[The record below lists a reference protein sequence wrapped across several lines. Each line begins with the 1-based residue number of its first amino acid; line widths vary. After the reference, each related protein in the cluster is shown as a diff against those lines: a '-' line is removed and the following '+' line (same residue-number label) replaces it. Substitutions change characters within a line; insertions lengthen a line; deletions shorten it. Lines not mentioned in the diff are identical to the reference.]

1 MLVLDQ
7 RLYRS
12 VLIEYFSRD
21 SRRKTWTIGNRNVS
35 RDFQANMMG
44 RYNSFS
50 TYGLRGFVLRCRG
63 PYRIRVSR
71 ENKNIAVI
79 MERVH

>member
-7 RLYRS
+7 GLCGS

-21 SRRKTWTIGNRNVS
+21 SRRKTWTIGNKNVS

-50 TYGLRGFVLRCRG
+50 TYGSRGFVLRCCG
-63 PYRIRVSR
+63 PYMIWVSERPRILP
-71 ENKNIAVI
+71 
-79 MERVH
+79 